1 MPDTHNTHIKAP
13 HRARD
18 GGGCRVC
25 NSRRGMI
32 RKYGLDLCR
41 RCFREKA
48 EAIGFVK
55 YR

>member
-1 MPDTHNTHIKAP
+1 MKGSPLP
-13 HRARD
+13 LRLLPRS
-18 GGGCRVC
+18 RVC